1 MALPGTGGDG
11 YPPSHLSGG
20 PYYPNKRG
28 NTDFVDDDHAFN
40 LRHKRPRYV
49 QHAQFAGQVAFRA
62 ADPPPNYPP
71 LYHPDPDR
79 PHHRYPSPC
88 ARFASPEVASSTA
101 AASVVM
107 ERTASGHSI
116 RPDPTERCASTE
128 LLEDHEAA
136 QRVRDHLAAFRRRN
150 PDSKHE
156 RILRNIIKPRPLP
169 PQRRCHN
176 QHPSHSYSHGRRY
189 GDHGQGAD
197 EGQQNLRIEDGDKE
211 YGEEEEYPL
220 DNDALESIFSA
231 ANEIFFNGRLSQRVT
246 WDWSHASSA
255 RFDYG
260 HGHDQGHGGVIG
272 TTALRRHH
280 RRGFETLVVLS
291 APVLRDDPRY
301 SRRLLIS
308 TFLHELIHCYLF
320 ICCGFRARGCG
331 GHTPGFR
338 DIAAV
343 MDDWVGEE
351 AGLYLRRVEAD
362 LDLFRIGG
370 PGGRQRRRPEEEEKE
385 WQRLEEANGS
395 WLSGQG
401 GNGAGRLGVP
411 VNVYPCSGMATEQE
425 EYADAGA
432 GAPATAGPGTG
443 IQKVTWFRG
452 GDAHGQPTQD
462 VAYFSRGSSLS
473 PRPGTPA
480 REAFYSGR
488 VSSPSSRP
496 GTPIR
501 EALHFRRSS
510 FARSPR
516 PASPSW
522 ETVHYNNGA
531 GGINSISKSNDNN
544 YDYNYNSNN
553 SIWRRQNRGG
563 RPLYVYTGDE
573 TPAPYV
579 CIHPTGQ
586 RT

>member
-11 YPPSHLSGG
+11 YPPSHLSGS

-28 NTDFVDDDHAFN
+28 NTDFADDDHALN
-40 LRHKRPRYV
+40 SRHKRPRYV
-49 QHAQFAGQVAFRA
+49 QHTQFAGPVAFRA

-71 LYHPDPDR
+71 LYQPDPHR

-101 AASVVM
+101 ATSAVM

-136 QRVRDHLAAFRRRN
+136 QRVRGHLAAFRRRN

-156 RILRNIIKPRPLP
+156 RILRNIIKPRSLP
-169 PQRRCHN
+169 PQRRRHN
-176 QHPSHSYSHGRRY
+176 HHPSHSYSHGRRH
-189 GDHGQGAD
+189 GGHGQ
-197 EGQQNLRIEDGDKE
+197 E
-211 YGEEEEYPL
+211 YGEEGEYPL

-260 HGHDQGHGGVIG
+260 HGHGQGHGGVIG

-338 DIAAV
+338 DIAAL

-362 LDLFRIGG
+362 LDLFRVGG
-370 PGGRQRRRPEEEEKE
+370 PGGQKE
-385 WQRLEEANGS
+385 NGS

-411 VNVYPCSGMATEQE
+411 VNVYPCSGMAAEQE
-425 EYADAGA
+425 EYAGA
-432 GAPATAGPGTG
+432 GTTAAAGPGTG
-443 IQKVTWFRG
+443 IQKVAWFRG

-473 PRPGTPA
+473 PRPGTPT
-480 REAFYSGR
+480 REAMNK
-488 VSSPSSRP
+488 
-496 GTPIR
+496 
-501 EALHFRRSS
+501 
-510 FARSPR
+510 
-516 PASPSW
+516 
-522 ETVHYNNGA
+522 NN
-531 GGINSISKSNDNN
+531 NNN

-579 CIHPTGQ
+579 CIHPTGLGP
-586 RT
+586 

>member
-40 LRHKRPRYV
+40 SRHKRPRYV

-71 LYHPDPDR
+71 LYHPDPDH

-88 ARFASPEVASSTA
+88 ARFASPEVASSSA

-211 YGEEEEYPL
+211 YGEEGEYPL

-362 LDLFRIGG
+362 LDLFRMGG

-385 WQRLEEANGS
+385 
-395 WLSGQG
+395 
-401 GNGAGRLGVP
+401 LGVP
-411 VNVYPCSGMATEQE
+411 VNVYPCSGMAAEQE

-443 IQKVTWFRG
+443 IQKVT
-452 GDAHGQPTQD
+452 
-462 VAYFSRGSSLS
+462 SLS

-496 GTPIR
+496 GTPTR
-501 EALHFRRSS
+501 EA
-510 FARSPR
+510 
-516 PASPSW
+516 
-522 ETVHYNNGA
+522 
-531 GGINSISKSNDNN
+531 KSNDNN